1 MKIADGLG
9 LSVSDTVIIVLAY
22 VFCHGLTAWV
32 VNPVQAYYLGDITMF
47 ASLVYLPHGV
57 RVLSIWLCGWRALLP
72 LMIAAL
78 LSEFLFTDAHVLELT
93 SYALWLS
100 IPVGALSA
108 YLAFEALRIFGSS
121 VYAGHSR
128 RMDWRQL
135 MLVGV
140 LASIFNSIGQ
150 TIVFAGVISPG
161 DQLSVVVTYA
171 LGDMIGQAVTM
182 LALMMVFRTLRRM
195 AQSG

>member
-1 MKIADGLG
+1 MNTSKGLVPG
-9 LSVSDTVIIVLAY
+9 ASDTVVIVLAY
-22 VFCHGLTAWV
+22 VLCHGITAWI
-32 VNPVQAYYLGDITMF
+32 VNPVQAYFLGDITIF
-47 ASLVYLPHGV
+47 ASLLYLPHGV

-72 LMIAAL
+72 LMMAAL
-78 LSEFLFTDAHVLELT
+78 LSEFLFTEAHVLELT

-100 IPVGALSA
+100 VPVGALSA
-108 YLAFEALRIFGSS
+108 YLAFELFHLFGHS
-121 VYAGHSR
+121 VYAGQSR

-140 LASIFNSIGQ
+140 LASVFNSIGQ

-161 DQLSVVVTYA
+161 DQMSVVVTYA

-182 LALMMVFRTLRRM
+182 IGLMMVFRSVRRL
-195 AQSG
+195 AERS